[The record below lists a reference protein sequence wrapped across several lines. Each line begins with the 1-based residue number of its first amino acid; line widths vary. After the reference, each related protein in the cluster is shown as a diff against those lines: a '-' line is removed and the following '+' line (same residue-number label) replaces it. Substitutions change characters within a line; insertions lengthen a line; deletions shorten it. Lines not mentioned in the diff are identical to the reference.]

1 VNNGDYVDKDKGVKF
16 DLLIVGVGG
25 QGVILASDIIGR
37 AAVMEG
43 LPVRSAETHG
53 MAQRGGAVENHV
65 RIGCKYGSLISAGGA
80 DCLMSMEPLEAMRY
94 ANFLKP
100 SGVAVIN
107 TDKIVPVTVNLGK
120 VQYPGL
126 DAIVEA
132 MKGLCSEVKAE
143 DFAALAKRAGA
154 SQALNVVMIGAI
166 AKYLPLKLDT
176 LKEAIANSVPPKTVA
191 VNLKAF
197 ELGRQ
202 A

>member
-1 VNNGDYVDKDKGVKF
+1 MAKF

-53 MAQRGGAVENHV
+53 MAQRGGSVENHV
-65 RIGCKYGSLISAGGA
+65 RIGCKYGSLIPAGGA
-80 DCLMSMEPLEAMRY
+80 DCLMSMEPLEALRFARY
-94 ANFLKP
+94 LKP
-100 SGVAVIN
+100 EGVAIVN

-120 VQYPGL
+120 VPYPEL
-126 DAIVEA
+126 DVIRDT
-132 MKGLCSEVKAE
+132 MNGLCSEVKME
-143 DFAALAKRAGA
+143 DYTALAKKAGA
-154 SQALNVVMIGAI
+154 VQALNVAMIGAVS
-166 AKYLPLKLDT
+166 KYLPVRVET
-176 LKEAIANSVPPKTVA
+176 LKEVIAKSVPPRTVA